1 VLYTNK
7 LPKVLAGFTLR
18 VDRPALLSLNHS
30 DILLEFLL
38 GVSIHMSTSALLACL
53 ALLCGIANADPA
65 VFTVADPDTAA
76 SATVAAGLKS
86 VSVSLSGLG
95 DSVGPQTP
103 PGGTPH
109 ANAGSTGGTTAAT
122 AELFVADM
130 QPFNV
135 RVGPAA
141 DQTTGFDYFI
151 PVIDGAAAFTPTAAD
166 VGSRSLFTNV
176 SFTFG
181 AELYAVDAT
190 PVSEGPAPSNWEM
203 MILGFVGVGLMPY
216 LVARALLPRPALSA
230 FTVQS
235 K

>member
-1 VLYTNK
+1 
-7 LPKVLAGFTLR
+7 
-18 VDRPALLSLNHS
+18 
-30 DILLEFLL
+30 
-38 GVSIHMSTSALLACL
+38 MSTSALLACL
-53 ALLCGIANADPA
+53 ALLYGIANADPA
-65 VFTVADPDTAA
+65 VFTVTGADPDTAV

-95 DSVGPQTP
+95 VRIGPQTP
-103 PGGTPH
+103 PGGTSH
-109 ANAGSTGGTTAAT
+109 ANAGSAGAT
-122 AELFVADM
+122 AEPFVADVQPFADM

-135 RVGPAA
+135 RVGPVAN
-141 DQTTGFDYFI
+141 QSTGLDYLI
-151 PVIDGAAAFTPTAAD
+151 PVIDGTGSFTPNAAD
-166 VGSRSLFTNV
+166 VVGRSLLTSV
-176 SFTFG
+176 SFMFG

-190 PVSEGPAPSNWEM
+190 PVSEDSEPSSREM

>member
-1 VLYTNK
+1 
-7 LPKVLAGFTLR
+7 
-18 VDRPALLSLNHS
+18 
-30 DILLEFLL
+30 
-38 GVSIHMSTSALLACL
+38 MSTSALLACL
-53 ALLCGIANADPA
+53 ALLYGIANADPA
-65 VFTVADPDTAA
+65 VFTVAGADPDTAV

-95 DSVGPQTP
+95 DRVGPQTP
-103 PGGTPH
+103 PGGTSH
-109 ANAGSTGGTTAAT
+109 GNAGSAGGTTVAT
-122 AELFVADM
+122 AEPLVADI

-135 RVGPAA
+135 RVDPDAN
-141 DQTTGFDYFI
+141 QSIGFDYFI
-151 PVIDGAAAFTPTAAD
+151 SVIDGAGSFTPNAAD
-166 VGSRSLFTNV
+166 VAGLSLLTSV

-190 PVSEGPAPSNWEM
+190 PVAEDPERSSREM